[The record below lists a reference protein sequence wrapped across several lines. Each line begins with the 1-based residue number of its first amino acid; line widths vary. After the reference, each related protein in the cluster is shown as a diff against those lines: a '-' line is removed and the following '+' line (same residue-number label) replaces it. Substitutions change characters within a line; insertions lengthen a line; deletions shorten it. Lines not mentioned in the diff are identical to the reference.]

1 MNQAFIMGWNSLV
14 SEKEKHKIRWEDQQ
28 ENENLLI
35 KYRATRFLEL
45 IEEVET
51 VSEMN
56 TDHMLATL
64 ECIKV
69 FEDGQLTVNFLD
81 GAEVILKRE

>member
-1 MNQAFIMGWNSLV
+1 MGWNSLV